1 MKKPENLEFKL
12 LMKNIKRNKNM
23 IDNKIKAR
31 QENKLKREEQNK
43 RLNQIRERN
52 ELNMKSK
59 KIDFYKRQMSRD
71 LKDLQKR
78 YQILNYEN
86 EIYINNNNEKLKNKK
101 AGIEINSFSN
111 IHRLHQN
118 EVKNNFYKKNKNL
131 KFFMDD
137 NKNEKTKEADNKIN
151 NMALGGKLFYNKKMK

>member
-1 MKKPENLEFKL
+1 MT
-12 LMKNIKRNKNM
+12 
-23 IDNKIKAR
+23 
-31 QENKLKREEQNK
+31 
-43 RLNQIRERN
+43 
-52 ELNMKSK
+52 
-59 KIDFYKRQMSRD
+59 RD

-111 IHRLHQN
+111 IHRVHQN
-118 EVKNNFYKKNKNL
+118 EIKNNFYRKNKNL

-137 NKNEKTKEADNKIN
+137 NKIEKNKEINNKIN
-151 NMALGGKLFYNKKMK
+151 NPPLGGKPFYNKKIK